1 MTNCYLITMTGKM
14 RLLKKW
20 LASGHTARG
29 LFKSVCFILYS
40 CVVSSF
46 RYSTKTRHIFKD
58 RIVKEM

>member
-20 LASGHTARG
+20 LAEVDYITLG

-40 CVVSSF
+40 CDVFSF

-58 RIVKEM
+58 FG